1 MSSALTPERK
11 IDIYRLLRLNRSVEE
26 RLVHLY
32 RQGKIVGGLYR
43 SLGQEAT
50 SVGSAFAL
58 ERGDILGPL
67 IRNLGSVLAMGIA
80 PREIFTQFLARGNS
94 PTGGKEGILHFGRP
108 EEGLVSPISMLGT
121 LIPVMA
127 GIALAGRMQGKNI
140 VAMTFIGDGGTS
152 TGPFHEG
159 LNFAAVQRLPLV
171 VVAENNGWAYST
183 PFRKQTAARSLA
195 DRAVGYGIPA
205 ETIDGNDVEAVYEA
219 SRRAVERARS
229 GGGPTLLEAKTYR
242 MKGHAEHDGQ
252 GYVPKEE
259 LEDWSRRD
267 PIDLYARSLLS
278 TAVATAETLAEIDE
292 RISHQMDQDVAH
304 ALASPAPIPENA
316 LTGVYAGGLPEFE
329 PAIIR
334 RDW

>member
-1 MSSALTPERK
+1 MSALTPDRK

-32 RQGKIVGGLYR
+32 RQGRIVGGLYR

-67 IRNLGSVLAMGIA
+67 IRNLGSVLAMGVA
-80 PREIFTQFLARGNS
+80 PREIFTQYMARGNS

-127 GIALAGRMQGKNI
+127 GIALAGRMQGKKI

-171 VVAENNGWAYST
+171 VVAENKLGLAMEMQYMST
-183 PFRKQTAARSLA
+183 SSVRTNWPVMRF
-195 DRAVGYGIPA
+195 
-205 ETIDGNDVEAVYEA
+205 
-219 SRRAVERARS
+219 S
-229 GGGPTLLEAKTYR
+229 G
-242 MKGHAEHDGQ
+242 
-252 GYVPKEE
+252 
-259 LEDWSRRD
+259 
-267 PIDLYARSLLS
+267 
-278 TAVATAETLAEIDE
+278 
-292 RISHQMDQDVAH
+292 
-304 ALASPAPIPENA
+304 PAPRVTFAVMGREPA
-316 LTGVYAGGLPEFE
+316 SGLP
-329 PAIIR
+329 
-334 RDW
+334 

>member
-1 MSSALTPERK
+1 
-11 IDIYRLLRLNRSVEE
+11 
-26 RLVHLY
+26 
-32 RQGKIVGGLYR
+32 
-43 SLGQEAT
+43 
-50 SVGSAFAL
+50 
-58 ERGDILGPL
+58 
-67 IRNLGSVLAMGIA
+67 
-80 PREIFTQFLARGNS
+80 
-94 PTGGKEGILHFGRP
+94 
-108 EEGLVSPISMLGT
+108 
-121 LIPVMA
+121 
-127 GIALAGRMQGKNI
+127 
-140 VAMTFIGDGGTS
+140 
-152 TGPFHEG
+152 

-219 SRRAVERARS
+219 SRRAVERARA

-259 LEDWSRRD
+259 LEDWSHRD
-267 PIDLYARSLLS
+267 PIDLYARALVA
-278 TAVATAETLAEIDE
+278 TAVATPEMLAEIDG
-292 RISHQMDQDVAH
+292 RISEQIDQDVAH

-316 LTGVYAGGLPEFE
+316 LTGVYAAGLPEFE

-334 RDW
+334 RNW